1 MLKKIILSLALIISA
16 FVSGNTNAYCAN
28 ITNIQKEQAA
38 LSTSLKDADLNTL
51 IKSSEFDLYYDMKL
65 YYNPTVRELINKINK
80 AEQHFEKSNVA
91 VSYYEYKHILQD
103 MQPNDF
109 YYMFLAYKL
118 SQFGFFSL
126 AHEAMSKIEDR
137 EIWQTHTE
145 AIRKHYFPKTTLKIP
160 EEVFFAELLADIIYN
175 NMTDESLNKL
185 EKAERLLA
193 NSDYASY
200 IRSKAYYTEKNYK
213 KALEEINKALSQNE
227 KNVNYITFKAE
238 ILSILNKNKEALHTL
253 EQINK
258 NEIIFTETNKNIE
271 KVKYYTLSATEKND
285 NEKKYNLAYYFYLNQ
300 DYNRAIN
307 ELNSLILKGDNKK
320 APELLGYIY
329 KITNQNEYAEEIY
342 DKSIVKNPKNAFAHK
357 GKGDIL
363 IISKKYKEAL
373 EEYKLAQKYDKNNL
387 DINIALAV
395 TYYQTGDKK
404 NAEKYLE
411 KAKKVNQNNY
421 KVLYLCSKLKNDIGK
436 QYLKLSIRYNPFY
449 PEGWLDLAETAL
461 TTKDTVS
468 AEKYINTAAFITK
481 NSPRYFYYKSILNTE
496 KGSLETA
503 QKDINRAKQLT
514 TVEKREY
521 DKI

>member
-1 MLKKIILSLALIISA
+1 
-16 FVSGNTNAYCAN
+16 
-28 ITNIQKEQAA
+28 
-38 LSTSLKDADLNTL
+38 
-51 IKSSEFDLYYDMKL
+51 
-65 YYNPTVRELINKINK
+65 
-80 AEQHFEKSNVA
+80 
-91 VSYYEYKHILQD
+91 
-103 MQPNDF
+103 
-109 YYMFLAYKL
+109 
-118 SQFGFFSL
+118 
-126 AHEAMSKIEDR
+126 
-137 EIWQTHTE
+137 
-145 AIRKHYFPKTTLKIP
+145 
-160 EEVFFAELLADIIYN
+160 
-175 NMTDESLNKL
+175 MTDESLNKL